1 MMGLTRPIAIKRT
14 TTVLHSRDA
23 DGPLRSMG
31 MASDDHD
38 EYDRAL
44 KGRWDERERRVGVV
58 AVLLS

>member
-1 MMGLTRPIAIKRT
+1 
-14 TTVLHSRDA
+14 
-23 DGPLRSMG
+23 MG

-44 KGRWDERERRVGVV
+44 KGKWDERERRVGVV